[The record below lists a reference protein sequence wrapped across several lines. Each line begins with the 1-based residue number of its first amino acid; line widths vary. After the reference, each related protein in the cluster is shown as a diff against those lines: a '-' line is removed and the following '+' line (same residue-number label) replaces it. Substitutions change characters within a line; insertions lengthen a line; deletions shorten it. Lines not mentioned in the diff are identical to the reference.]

1 MKDKIYRL
9 LKQAYSKLG
18 LADEVLQ
25 AQAEMLEKLGIV
37 TEDNVE
43 TVVEAQ
49 KSYLESLQKENDRR
63 VTDAQ
68 KKFQA
73 EQQAKEEADKK
84 AKEEAE
90 RIAKEEAE
98 KKAKDEAEKKRLE
111 ELAKQ
116 NEMPEYLK
124 KYFEEQSKKD
134 KEREDAHNLE
144 REEYK
149 KLVSELKEFNQKQQ
163 DAYTKQIKEQGDTIT
178 ELKDT
183 LKKQQEEAK
192 AEKEALAREKAI
204 ADHKAKIVSKAK
216 ELGIPQSRIDEG
228 FVIADDADDET
239 INNVLTKV
247 SNNCK
252 TLMQPSFGS
261 GFHAN
266 LDEKAT
272 DKEIDDVADSLVSS
286 L

>member
-73 EQQAKEEADKK
+73 EQQAKE
-84 AKEEAE
+84 
-90 RIAKEEAE
+90 
-98 KKAKDEAEKKRLE
+98 EAEKKRLE

-228 FVIADDADDET
+228 FIIADDADDET

>member
-84 AKEEAE
+84 AKE
-90 RIAKEEAE
+90 
-98 KKAKDEAEKKRLE
+98 EAEKKRLE

>member
-18 LADEVLQ
+18 LADDVLQ
-25 AQAEMLEKLGIV
+25 AQAEMLDKLGIV
-37 TEDNVE
+37 TEDNVDV
-43 TVVEAQ
+43 VVEAQ

-63 VTDAQ
+63 VTEAK

-73 EQQAKEEADKK
+73 EQLAKEEEERKK
-84 AKEEAE
+84 AEEEAKRAADEAE
-90 RIAKEEAE
+90 R
-98 KKAKDEAEKKRLE
+98 KRLE

-124 KYFEEQSKKD
+124 KYFDEQATKEKAKEEAFSK
-134 KEREDAHNLE
+134 E

-149 KLVSELKEFNQKQQ
+149 RLLAKLEETSKQQ
-163 DAYTKQIKEQGDTIT
+163 QEFYAKQTNEQNESIKQLQETI
-178 ELKDT
+178 
-183 LKKQQEEAK
+183 KKQQEEAK
-192 AEKEALAREKAI
+192 AREEAAAKAKAL
-204 ADHKAKIVSKAK
+204 ADHKAKILSKAK

-239 INNVLTKV
+239 ITNVLTKV
-247 SNNCK
+247 SNNYK
-252 TLMQPSFGS
+252 TLMQPSFG
-261 GFHAN
+261 GGLHAN

-272 DKEIDDVADSLVSS
+272 DKEVENVAASLVDSL
-286 L
+286 